1 MKHAEWGAAVTQ
13 AGSTKAR
20 KTFLQLILL
29 GFLGGLYISFGGHL
43 FLAALNA
50 GAGRIAASFLF
61 SVGLVLVVLTGAELF
76 TGNIILVAGL
86 IEGRFPLGRMLRNWG
101 LVYLGNLIGS
111 VGYALLTWKS
121 GLFGIAG
128 DSNSLGI
135 LAAGIAAAKAA
146 MPFGAALIRGILC
159 NMLVVLAVILAI
171 ATRDVT
177 AKIICC
183 VLPVGAFVA
192 MGFEHCIANMF
203 LIPIGLL
210 AGGASAGDWLAAV
223 PPILVVTLG
232 NIIGGIF
239 ILVVHPDRIRKMAS
253 R

>member
-13 AGSTKAR
+13 AGSMKAR
-20 KTFLQLILL
+20 KTFLQLVLL
-29 GFLGGLYISFGGHL
+29 GLLGGLYISFGGHL

-50 GAGRIAASFLF
+50 GAGRITASFLF

-86 IEGRFPLGRMLRNWG
+86 IEGRYPLGRMLRNWA

-111 VGYALLTWKS
+111 AGYAILAWES
-121 GLFGIAG
+121 GLFGRPG
-128 DSNSLGI
+128 DANSLGI
-135 LAAGIAAAKAA
+135 LAAGVAVAKISL
-146 MPFGAALIRGILC
+146 PFAAALIRGILC

-171 ATRDVT
+171 AARDVT

-192 MGFEHCIANMF
+192 MGLEHCIANMF
-203 LIPIGLL
+203 LIPVGLL
-210 AGGASAGDWLAAV
+210 AGGAAVGDWQAAAV
-223 PPILVVTLG
+223 SILTVTLG